1 LGKLKRGVFEMA
13 DLGKQA
19 MELNAAGIKLIQDFE
34 GLMLEAY
41 RCSAGVLTIGYGH
54 TSAAGEPFVTADM
67 KITQAEADAIFRR
80 DVQKYCDGVR
90 EALLVRVNDNQFSA
104 MVSLCYNI
112 GVVAFANSS
121 VLRFANEGRLEEAAA
136 SFALWNKAAG
146 QVLRGLVRRRAAEAE
161 LFSMAQ
167 A

>member
-1 LGKLKRGVFEMA
+1 
-13 DLGKQA
+13 

-54 TSAAGEPFVTADM
+54 TSTAGEPFVTADM

-80 DVQKYCDGVR
+80 DIEIYCQGVR
-90 EALLVRVNDNQFSA
+90 EALQVEVNDNQFSA

-112 GVVAFANSS
+112 GVVGFANSS
-121 VLRFANEGRLEEAAA
+121 VLRFTNEGRLAEAAA
-136 SFALWNKAAG
+136 SFALWNKAGG

-161 LFSMAQ
+161 LFQKVQ

>member
-1 LGKLKRGVFEMA
+1 MTVFNTTTWHFQSLRRGLLLGACSL
-13 DLGKQA
+13 L
-19 MELNAAGIKLIQDFE
+19 AAGSVLAQADWP
-34 GLMLEAY
+34 
-41 RCSAGVLTIGYGH
+41 AGRGITWVVPYPAGG
-54 TSAAGEPFVTADM
+54 AADTVAR
-67 KITQAEADAIFRR
+67 A
-80 DVQKYCDGVR
+80 VSVR

>member
-1 LGKLKRGVFEMA
+1 MK
-13 DLGKQA
+13 
-19 MELNAAGIKLIQDFE
+19 LNAAGIKLIQDFE

-54 TSAAGEPFVTADM
+54 TSAAGEPFVTPDM

-90 EALLVRVNDNQFSA
+90 GVLQVEVSENQFSA
-104 MVSLCYNI
+104 MVSLAYNI
-112 GVVAFANSS
+112 GVEAFATSS
-121 VLRFANEGRLEEAAA
+121 VLRFTNERRFDEAAA

-161 LFSMAQ
+161 LYAKDCSA
-167 A
+167 